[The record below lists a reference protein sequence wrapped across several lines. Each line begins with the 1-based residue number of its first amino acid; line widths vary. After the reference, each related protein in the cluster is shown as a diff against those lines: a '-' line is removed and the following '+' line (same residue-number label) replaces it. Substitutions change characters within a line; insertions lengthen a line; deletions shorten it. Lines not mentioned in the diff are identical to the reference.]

1 MSRWWEKLR
10 GRPLYGLLEED
21 DPPVRY
27 FTLTKVLERPLSAP
41 AVRRA
46 HAALAHAPAIR
57 LLRQELGQLD
67 GHLVAPPYRALLW
80 AVSLLA
86 TFGADGRRDETIATA
101 CDLLLARAL
110 QPATTGEA
118 QSFLDAKGELRAE
131 ALPWAAIAVRAIARL
146 GFAGDARVRALFA
159 RLLAY
164 PALDG
169 SRGLCPRH
177 QAAPCAD
184 CLALILDAIVAWP
197 PDRHSAEVV
206 SWPLP
211 VVDWL
216 LSQPL
221 ASLPAHWL
229 RPAFPTFDWPDL
241 LFAARTLVDLG
252 YAEDARFQ
260 PWVEF
265 IVQAQDDAGGWSP
278 RRSVSSPDD
287 WSFLDRS
294 TAQKWTTWQALHVIH
309 AAYGD

>member
-46 HAALAHAPAIR
+46 HAALAHAPSIR
-57 LLRQELGQLD
+57 LLRKELGQLD
-67 GHLVAPPYRALLW
+67 GHLVVPPYRALLW

-101 CDLLLARAL
+101 CDLLLSRAV
-110 QPATTGEA
+110 QPAAAHDA
-118 QSFLDAKGELRAE
+118 QAFLDANGNLRA
-131 ALPWAAIAVRAIARL
+131 AAVPWAAIAAEAVARL
-146 GFAGDARVRALFA
+146 GFAGDERGQALFA

-164 PALDG
+164 PAFDD
-169 SRGLCPRH
+169 SRGLCLLH

-184 CLALILDAIVAWP
+184 CLTLILSAIAAWP
-197 PDRHSAEVV
+197 ADQLSADIE
-206 SWPLP
+206 SWQMQA
-211 VVDWL
+211 VDWL

-229 RPAFPTFDWPDL
+229 LPAFPTFDWPDL
-241 LFAARTLVDLG
+241 LFASRILVDLG
-252 YAEDARFQ
+252 YAGDVRLQ
-260 PWVEF
+260 PWVDL
-265 IVQAQDDAGGWSP
+265 IVQAQDETGGWPP
-278 RRSVSSPDD
+278 RRSVGSSAD
-287 WSFLDRS
+287 WPFLDR
-294 TAQKWTTWQALHVIH
+294 AAAKKWNTWRAMHVIRSV
-309 AAYGD
+309 YGD